1 MSNLNPTKSLI
12 NPYQLL
18 GVTPNSTI
26 PELKK
31 SYYQLALLCHPDKGG
46 NNDDMRVVHQSYKYI
61 KRQMENANYTK
72 SYEDLEQE
80 FQQFCKEQEEI
91 KPPTFMSIFEETNDF
106 VREFNK
112 RFQESVSNY
121 DVVDPFKDGY
131 GNLMDESVAPESFQ
145 INPNLN
151 YTNND
156 TELVKPVANE
166 FSRHIMVYKEPE
178 YLPNTYGNFF
188 HLDNKKIEDFS
199 ELQGD
204 VPMTD
209 YRLAFSPPEKMDYS
223 KIEDYT
229 QTFDYSAFQNDFP
242 QTQKISELELDN
254 SDVNKLYEDKLKQ
267 YQINDNQESNKMVN

>member
-1 MSNLNPTKSLI
+1 
-12 NPYQLL
+12 
-18 GVTPNSTI
+18 
-26 PELKK
+26 
-31 SYYQLALLCHPDKGG
+31 
-46 NNDDMRVVHQSYKYI
+46 
-61 KRQMENANYTK
+61 
-72 SYEDLEQE
+72 
-80 FQQFCKEQEEI
+80 
-91 KPPTFMSIFEETNDF
+91 MSIFEETNDF

-131 GNLMDESVAPESFQ
+131 GNLMEESVAPESFQ